1 MATGNGTSTELA
13 TIDAGK
19 FLALNHSTEE
29 ISDIV
34 AANLGGQEVGEFDL
48 TRLTV
53 PSGGGTAWEMETLRG
68 PEYVKEVSGIIVHKK
83 QTRAFWPVALGDGD
97 SGPPA
102 CSSPDALIG
111 YGKQWATKDDPDPDG
126 EPKRLP
132 CKECPN
138 AQFGSGKNGGQACQ
152 EKAQWFLLREE
163 GFLPIVMTLPA
174 MSLGPAKKYLLN
186 LAGAGLRF
194 DRVVTTLTLE
204 KVSSG
209 KNDYSKVIPTL
220 GALLGPEEAEK
231 AKAYAALLAPIF
243 DRVATEPAVE
253 PAAATGGKEA

>member
-1 MATGNGTSTELA
+1 MAANGNTSTEIA
-13 TIDAGK
+13 TVEAGK
-19 FLALNHSTEE
+19 FLALNHSTAE
-29 ISDIV
+29 ISEIV

-53 PSGGGTAWEMETLRG
+53 PSGGGTAWEMETLAG
-68 PEYVKEVSGIIVHKK
+68 AEYVKEVSGIIVHKK
-83 QTRAFWPVALGDGD
+83 RTRAFWPVALGDGE

-102 CSSPDALIG
+102 CSSPDAVIG
-111 YGKQWATKDDPDPDG
+111 YGKQWATATEPDPEG
-126 EPKRLP
+126 EPRRLG
-132 CKECPN
+132 CAECPN
-138 AQFGSGKNGGQACQ
+138 SQFGSGKNGGQACQ

-174 MSLGPAKKYLLN
+174 MSLSPAKKYLLN

-194 DRVVTTLTLE
+194 DRVVTRLTLE

-220 GALLGPEEAEK
+220 GAMLSPEEAEK
-231 AKAYAALLAPIF
+231 AKAYAELLAPIF
-243 DRVATEPAVE
+243 DRVTAEPEPAK
-253 PAAATGGKEA
+253 PASAGKEG